1 MKIFFLYNINLP
13 LLGAI
18 AKTRQ
23 PLVWKYFRRTF
34 TCQRRKKVFGLF
46 QPFFCFCFTIFV
58 YQLCGLCATNPS
70 FILHWRHWENFFS
83 NRSVKHQRAVRKKT
97 CFASFYIFFLFLL
110 SSKSLQCSYISD
122 GTILPFYCF
131 LLKNK
136 LSYFLEFSFFS
147 SSPLIFK

>member
-46 QPFFCFCFTIFV
+46 QPFLAFV
-58 YQLCGLCATNPS
+58 LPYLFYQPCGLFSTNPS
-70 FILHWRHWENFFS
+70 FILHWRHWGNFFS
-83 NRSVKHQRAVRKKT
+83 NRSVKHQRAVRKKP
-97 CFASFYIFFLFLL
+97 ALRLF
-110 SSKSLQCSYISD
+110 
-122 GTILPFYCF
+122 PF
-131 LLKNK
+131 
-136 LSYFLEFSFFS
+136 FSFFFAFIKIS
-147 SSPLIFK
+147 LVLLHFRWHDTSFLLFSPQK